1 MARKRFSNFLLGLFV
16 TGGFLILAVILIWVG
31 SGLFF
36 EKGKKYVTYFSESVQ
51 GLEKD
56 SEVKFRGVAVGRV
69 ESIFIAPDNRRVGV
83 VMLLNLKFDPTK
95 EAIAQLQMAGITGV
109 IFVNLNPRE
118 DAKDFIPEKIEFIS
132 EYPVIPSQPSDIQRI
147 LTGVQEVIDNLKQI
161 DTKEISQELKVAL
174 KEAKGALKDIQT
186 FFGGEKT
193 KRLIAQL
200 EGTSGNLKKLSGKIN
215 HDISEGEI
223 SKILAE
229 AKGTFEGTRNL
240 VDKAKK
246 DLQYMG
252 LPETFGQGRGTLTQI
267 NILIDKLSQTSDTL
281 NRLIERIY
289 ERPPDILFGKPP
301 KKRWNE

>member
-118 DAKDFIPEKIEFIS
+118 DSKDFIPEKIEFIS

-215 HDISEGEI
+215 QDVSRGEI
-223 SKILAE
+223 GKILAE

-246 DLQYMG
+246 DLQYME
-252 LPETFGQGRGTLTQI
+252 LPETFGKGRGTLTQI
-267 NILIDKLSQTSDTL
+267 NTLIDKLDQTSETL

-289 ERPPDILFGKPP
+289 ARPPDILFGKPP
-301 KKRWNE
+301 QKRWNE

>member
-1 MARKRFSNFLLGLFV
+1 
-16 TGGFLILAVILIWVG
+16 
-31 SGLFF
+31 
-36 EKGKKYVTYFSESVQ
+36 
-51 GLEKD
+51 
-56 SEVKFRGVAVGRV
+56 
-69 ESIFIAPDNRRVGV
+69 
-83 VMLLNLKFDPTK
+83 LLNLKFDPTK

-118 DAKDFIPEKIEFIS
+118 DAKDFIPEEIEFIS

-215 HDISEGEI
+215 QDVSRGEI
-223 SKILAE
+223 GKILAE

-246 DLQYMG
+246 DLQYME
-252 LPETFGQGRGTLTQI
+252 LPETFGKGRGTLTQI
-267 NILIDKLSQTSDTL
+267 NTLIDKLDQTSETL

-289 ERPPDILFGKPP
+289 VRPPDILFGKPP
-301 KKRWNE
+301 QKRWNE

>member
-36 EKGKKYVTYFSESVQ
+36 ERGKKYVTYFSESVQ

-109 IFVNLNPRE
+109 LFVNLNPRE
-118 DAKDFIPEKIEFIS
+118 DAKDFIPEEIEFIS

-215 HDISEGEI
+215 QDVSRGEI
-223 SKILAE
+223 GKILAE

-240 VDKAKK
+240 IDKAKK
-246 DLQYMG
+246 DLQFME
-252 LPETFGQGRGTLTQI
+252 LPETFGKGRGTLTQI
-267 NILIDKLSQTSDTL
+267 NTLIDKLDQTSETL

-289 ERPPDILFGKPP
+289 ARPPDILFGKPP
-301 KKRWNE
+301 QKRWNE